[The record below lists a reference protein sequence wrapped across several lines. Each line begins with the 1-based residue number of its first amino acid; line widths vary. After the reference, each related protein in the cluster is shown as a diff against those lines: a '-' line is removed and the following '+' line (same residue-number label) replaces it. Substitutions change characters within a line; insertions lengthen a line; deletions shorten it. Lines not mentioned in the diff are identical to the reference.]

1 MKNIN
6 LLGIK
11 LQDRPVRESIGLTE
25 KFLREGAVHT
35 ILYLTPT
42 ILLEAAKDE
51 KVKEWIETA
60 ELTVWGDTD
69 ILEAAEI
76 ATKSRYHEVREN
88 VFLKIFLRKM
98 ARNHKSILVLSDTE
112 ENAEILKRE
121 LIEIQNNITVAGTME
136 IPDPDQTQDD
146 LINKINMITP
156 DVIMARMP
164 FSLQQKWLEQS
175 RPYLNTGIWIG
186 FPEHLSCTRKK
197 EKPIK
202 KIGNKLLNVLF
213 SRQVS
218 KYKK

>member
-11 LQDRPVRESIGLTE
+11 LQDRYVRESIGLTE
-25 KFLREGAVHT
+25 KFFHEGAVHT

-42 ILLEAAKDE
+42 VLLEAAKDE
-51 KVKEWIETA
+51 EEKEWIEAA
-60 ELTVWGDTD
+60 EVTVWGDTD
-69 ILEAAEI
+69 ILAAAEI
-76 ATKSRYHEVREN
+76 TTKSRYHEVQEN
-88 VFLKIFLRKM
+88 LFLKIFLRRM

-112 ENAEILKRE
+112 ENAEILKQE
-121 LIEIQNNITVAGTME
+121 LIEIQNNITVAGTMA

-156 DVIMARMP
+156 DVIMVRMP
-164 FSLQQKWLEQS
+164 FSLQRKWLDQC
-175 RPYLNTGIWIG
+175 RLYLNTGIWIG
-186 FPEHLSCTRKK
+186 FPEHLSCIRKK

>member
-11 LQDRPVRESIGLTE
+11 LQDRYVRESVGLTE
-25 KFLREGAVHT
+25 KFLREGVVHT

-42 ILLEAAKDE
+42 VLLETAKDE
-51 KVKEWIETA
+51 KEKEWVEAA

-69 ILEAAEI
+69 ILDAAGI
-76 ATKSRYHEVREN
+76 TVKSRYHEVQEN

-98 ARNHKSILVLSDTE
+98 ARIHKSILVLSDTE
-112 ENAEILKRE
+112 ENAEILKQE
-121 LIEIQNNITVAGTME
+121 LIEIQNNITVAGTMA
-136 IPDPDQTQDD
+136 IPDPYQAQED

-156 DVIMARMP
+156 DVIMARMS
-164 FSLQQKWLEQS
+164 FSLQREWLEQC
-175 RPYLNTGIWIG
+175 RQYLNTGIWIG
-186 FPEHLSCTRKK
+186 FPEHLSCIPKK

-218 KYKK
+218 KYKE